1 MALCLP
7 ASYAENYPLGCCVEC
22 IHVLRDRCAHTAPT
36 WAFIRRDCRIQCFV
50 VEAEHRQVIRPTLF
64 LVNDMPQD
72 RRPAKSIRVLLAE
85 DQGMMRGALA
95 LLLGMEPD
103 IEVVAQVGRGDEIV
117 DAALLARP
125 EVALLD
131 IELPGRSGLDAAADL
146 RDEVPDCR
154 VLILTTFGRPGYLRR
169 AMEAGAAGFLV
180 KDGPVED
187 LAEAI
192 RQVLRGET
200 VIDPALAAAA
210 LSAGPNPLTA
220 RERDALGASVD
231 GATIADIAA
240 ALHLSES
247 TVRNYLSS
255 AIGKTGTRNRMEAVR
270 AARQQGWL

>member
-1 MALCLP
+1 M
-7 ASYAENYPLGCCVEC
+7 
-22 IHVLRDRCAHTAPT
+22 
-36 WAFIRRDCRIQCFV
+36 IR
-50 VEAEHRQVIRPTLF
+50 L
-64 LVNDMPQD
+64 
-72 RRPAKSIRVLLAE
+72 LLAE

-95 LLLGMEPD
+95 LLLGMEHD

-117 DAALLARP
+117 DAALVARP
-125 EVALLD
+125 DVALLD

-146 RDEVPDCR
+146 RDEVPECR

-187 LAEAI
+187 LAEAV

-210 LSAGPNPLTA
+210 LSAGPNPLTG
-220 RERDALGASVD
+220 RERDALAASVD

-240 ALHLSES
+240 SLHLSES

-270 AARQQGWL
+270 AARRQGWL

>member
-1 MALCLP
+1 
-7 ASYAENYPLGCCVEC
+7 
-22 IHVLRDRCAHTAPT
+22 
-36 WAFIRRDCRIQCFV
+36 
-50 VEAEHRQVIRPTLF
+50 
-64 LVNDMPQD
+64 MPQD
-72 RRPAKSIRVLLAE
+72 HRPAKCTRVLLAE

-117 DAALLARP
+117 DRALLARP
-125 EVALLD
+125 DVALLD
-131 IELPGRSGLDAAADL
+131 IELPGRSGLDAAAEL

-180 KDGPVED
+180 KDGPVEE

-192 RQVLRGET
+192 RAVLRGET

-210 LSAGPNPLTA
+210 LGAGPNPLTA
-220 RERDALGASVD
+220 REREALAAAVD
-231 GATIADIAA
+231 GATIADIAGR
-240 ALHLSES
+240 LHLSES

-255 AIGKTGTRNRMEAVR
+255 AIGKTGTRNRMEAAR
-270 AARQQGWL
+270 SARQQGWL

>member
-1 MALCLP
+1 M
-7 ASYAENYPLGCCVEC
+7 
-22 IHVLRDRCAHTAPT
+22 
-36 WAFIRRDCRIQCFV
+36 IR
-50 VEAEHRQVIRPTLF
+50 L
-64 LVNDMPQD
+64 
-72 RRPAKSIRVLLAE
+72 LLAE

-95 LLLGMEPD
+95 LLLGMEHD

-125 EVALLD
+125 DVALLD
-131 IELPGRSGLDAAADL
+131 IELPGRSGLDAAAAL
-146 RDEVPDCR
+146 RDEVPECR

-187 LAEAI
+187 LAEAV

-210 LSAGPNPLTA
+210 LSAGPNPLTG
-220 RERDALGASVD
+220 RERDALAASVD

-240 ALHLSES
+240 SLHLSES